1 MRKTTKFMSMLL
13 IFMITSTLAFAQQ
26 AGLSTSNVADPLP
39 DKESLEQVLHG
50 PTIEVPKATG
60 GSRAMGDDC
69 SNPIIIPSLPFVD
82 VNATCGRGN
91 NYSGA
96 ATCLGSYG
104 GGEDIIYQFTLT
116 ETTDLQIFLQTT
128 STWTGLALSAFCPPN
143 PCVAFATG
151 SSGNKTL
158 NISALAPGTYYI
170 MIDTWPSPACIPSF
184 TLTVQPPPPP
194 PPGNT
199 IADAIVIPAW
209 PYSTSGNTS
218 VGYTNNYDDV
228 CPYSGS
234 TAPDVVYAFTP
245 ATDMCIDIDLC
256 GSAYDTKLYVYENAH
271 TPGAPFACND
281 DYYGSGDPCGSWV
294 SALFGLELT
303 GGNTYYIVVDG
314 YGTSA
319 GAYELS
325 VTECPVPYVIE
336 CPPGS
341 VAEIEPCGENLNGG
355 CNMPIPA
362 FQSVN
367 HGDIICGTLWAVGGT
382 RDTDWYELVLTHPRH
397 VILHA
402 DAEQTMLYG
411 LINTDPENP
420 TCPVTSFVANNFAS
434 PYAPSSLDLGVL
446 DKGTYWIF
454 AGLTVFDG
462 FPCDVN
468 YTLEFEVLIPPPV
481 PVSNWALYLGILL
494 MITFVVIRFRR
505 MI

>member
-1 MRKTTKFMSMLL
+1 M
-13 IFMITSTLAFAQQ
+13 IFMITSALAFAQQ

-60 GSRAMGDDC
+60 GNRAIGDDC
-69 SNPIIIPSLPFVD
+69 SNPIIIGSLPFVD
-82 VNATCGRGN
+82 VNTTCGRGN
-91 NYSGA
+91 NYSS
-96 ATCLGSYG
+96 TCLGNYD
-104 GGEDIIYQFTLT
+104 GGEDIIYELTIT
-116 ETTDLQIFLQTT
+116 ETTNLQILLQTT

-143 PCVAFATG
+143 PCVSFVTG

-158 NISALAPGTYYI
+158 NVSDLAPGTYYI
-170 MIDTWPSPACIPSF
+170 MIDTWPSPACIPTF

-194 PPGNT
+194 PPGDVIGT
-199 IADAIVIPAW
+199 AFVIPAL
-209 PYSTSGNTS
+209 PYLTSGTT
-218 VGYTNNYDDV
+218 VGFNNNYDEV
-228 CPYSGS
+228 CPYTGS

-245 ATDMCIDIDLC
+245 AADMCIDIDLC

-271 TPGAPFACND
+271 TPGLPFACND
-281 DYYGSGDPCGSWV
+281 DYYFGAPCGAFV

-303 GGNTYYIVVDG
+303 GGNTYYIVIDG
-314 YGTSA
+314 YGTAA
-319 GAYELS
+319 GAYELA
-325 VTECPVPYVIE
+325 VTECPPPYIIE
-336 CPPGS
+336 CPPDGI
-341 VAEIEPCGENLNGG
+341 AEIEPCGDDLNGG
-355 CNMPIPA
+355 CNMAVPA

-367 HGDIICGTLWAVGGT
+367 HGDVICGTLWAVGGL

-402 DAEQTMLYG
+402 DAEEAMLFG
-411 LINTDPENP
+411 LLNADPDNP
-420 TCPVTSFVANNFAS
+420 SCPVTGFVASGVAA
-434 PYAPSSLDLGVL
+434 PYAPVSLDLGVL

-454 AGLTVFDG
+454 AGLTVFNG

-494 MITFVVIRFRR
+494 MVTFVVIRFRR